1 MVVFSQAHLAH
12 PDVLSLL
19 RQILEEGELHDSM
32 GKKADFRNC
41 VVVLTVPPMEQSISH
56 HQRDTTNTENLS
68 ASSDLHNT
76 STSRVASIDD
86 SDPMAA
92 NNKNGT
98 IPSVSL
104 SSSINPSSHRQDGTQ
119 HNARALDLSALD
131 QSGHHLRQS
140 GAALR
145 SGAHHRAAVPTVFLP
160 PEIVAAMDAVV
171 PFKNM
176 TPEGLKEVARKIVD
190 EALPALAAQ
199 GVMLKIEDGALVAA
213 AEVALRSSSGAAGL
227 GATVRARI
235 LAPAV
240 DYALREM
247 SGNAGF
253 VGKAVVVDGNATG
266 EVTIKNEIPGPHP

>member
-1 MVVFSQAHLAH
+1 
-12 PDVLSLL
+12 
-19 RQILEEGELHDSM
+19 
-32 GKKADFRNC
+32 
-41 VVVLTVPPMEQSISH
+41 
-56 HQRDTTNTENLS
+56 
-68 ASSDLHNT
+68 
-76 STSRVASIDD
+76 
-86 SDPMAA
+86 
-92 NNKNGT
+92 
-98 IPSVSL
+98 
-104 SSSINPSSHRQDGTQ
+104 
-119 HNARALDLSALD
+119 
-131 QSGHHLRQS
+131 
-140 GAALR
+140 
-145 SGAHHRAAVPTVFLP
+145 
-160 PEIVAAMDAVV
+160 MDAVV